1 MYPIVLDLE
10 NALTE
15 FSSFLKDEIRIIFL
29 LNEEKKLKPY
39 TQFFQI
45 IDLELGKYNTSKYWW
60 SLNPWIMSK
69 FWSNRIDIN
78 CTFTYGVAVSF
89 LYLKYVEGHDLDNF
103 SK

>member
-39 TQFFQI
+39 TQFFFQI

-60 SLNPWIMSK
+60 SLNPSK
-69 FWSNRIDIN
+69 FQSNRIEKN
-78 CTFTYGVAVSF
+78 CTELLFHFYAW
-89 LYLKYVEGHDLDNF
+89 NM
-103 SK
+103 